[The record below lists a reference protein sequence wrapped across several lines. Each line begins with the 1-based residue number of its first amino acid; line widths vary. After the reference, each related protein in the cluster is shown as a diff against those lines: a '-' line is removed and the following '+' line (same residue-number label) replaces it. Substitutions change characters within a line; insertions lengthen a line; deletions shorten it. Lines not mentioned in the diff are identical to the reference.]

1 MKTLLFAALVLLK
14 GALYSQTI
22 KGYSF
27 YEKKYSQAAYPD
39 QIIESLNLSIKEGQ
53 YAKNYYHLTYVYEDA
68 SVYST
73 NLSSKIKF
81 ATQSVLSAKNSNDKL
96 LIATAYLNRAIIYYR
111 DFGNFQKAVNDLIR
125 SNEAYN
131 LLEQEDLY
139 LYHKTRYHIGVV
151 YQHLGYNEE
160 AIKLFESAA
169 KYYKSQLMEPQYSAI
184 FENHR
189 KGYINSV
196 YQLAS
201 CYSKLS
207 LCQKSSSI
215 IKQGITHLEDGVN
228 DALERARYNELLGIN
243 YLYLKM
249 YPQSYQYIT
258 SANQIYRKQ
267 GNKRGVISSTY
278 YLGNFYLKT
287 GQDLKGKQKLNEIDS
302 LYNIH
307 ATAVN
312 ETYLAYKELLNLNDI
327 SEKDKVRFLTKS
339 LEIDKR
345 LNSSN
350 NKISKLIFTKLY
362 HSTSQKS
369 ISIKGEPLWRNAFL
383 LFIVLY
389 LGVNNH
395 IKEWYIPKDKYYD
408 LAELVTSSDS
418 LKDVS
423 TEKRKNKMSIEIIED
438 ILKKLDLF
446 EKGAGYLDKDLSLNS
461 LAAQFNSNTAHLSYV
476 INSKKN
482 VRFSAYI
489 NELRIKYITNL
500 ISTDSKY
507 RNYTVE
513 ALAKECGIV
522 SRQSFTKQFQS
533 FNGSTP
539 SEFIQEVKKCS
550 VEVNILHN

>member
-1 MKTLLFAALVLLK
+1 MKTLLFVALVLIK

-27 YEKKYSQAAYPD
+27 YERKYSQAADPN
-39 QIIESLNLSIKEGQ
+39 QIIENLNLSIKEGQ
-53 YAKNYYHLTYVYEDA
+53 YTKNYHQLTYVYEDA

-73 NLSSKIKF
+73 KSSSKIKF
-81 ATQSVLSAKNSNDKL
+81 ATQSVLSAKNSNDNL

-111 DFGNFQKAVNDLIR
+111 DFGNFQQAVEDLIR

-151 YQHLGYNEE
+151 YQHLGYIEE
-160 AIKLFESAA
+160 AIILFENAA
-169 KYYKSQLMEPQYSAI
+169 NYYKSQLKEPQYSAI

-189 KGYINSV
+189 KGFINSV

-207 LCQKSSSI
+207 LHQKSSAI
-215 IKQGITHLEDGVN
+215 IEQGMTHLKDGVN
-228 DALERARYNELLGIN
+228 DALERARYSELLGVN
-243 YLYLKM
+243 YLYLNM
-249 YPQSYQYIT
+249 YPQSYQHIT
-258 SANQIYRKQ
+258 SANYIYIKQ

-278 YLGNFYLKT
+278 YLGKFYLKT
-287 GQDLKGKQKLNEIDS
+287 GQNLKAKQKFTEIDS

-307 ATAVN
+307 SIAVN

-327 SEKDKVRFLTKS
+327 SEKDKVRSLTKS
-339 LEIDKR
+339 LEIESR

-362 HSTSQKS
+362 HSTSEKS
-369 ISIKGEPLWRNAFL
+369 ITIKGEPLWRKAFL
-383 LFIVLY
+383 LIIVLY

-395 IKEWYIPKDKYYD
+395 TKKSQKPKDKYYAPD
-408 LAELVTSSDS
+408 ELGTSNDS
-418 LKDVS
+418 LKNIF
-423 TEKRKNKMSIEIIED
+423 TEKIKSRIPIETVED
-438 ILKKLDLF
+438 ILKKLALF
-446 EKGAGYLDKDLSLNS
+446 EKGEGYLDKDLSLNS

-476 INSKKN
+476 INSNKN
-482 VRFSAYI
+482 VRFSTYI
-489 NELRIKYITNL
+489 NELRIRYITNL
-500 ISTDSKY
+500 ISADSKY

-522 SRQSFTKQFQS
+522 SRQSFTKQFQN

-539 SEFIQEVKKCS
+539 SEFIQQVKKFS
-550 VEVNILHN
+550 L